1 MSLAADYFAKDHFSA
16 PLTYEGQIEL
26 FRNSVSNVVV
36 EISSFCNRHC
46 TYCPISQVD
55 RSSSNKLLP
64 EAIFN
69 KLVEDLERIDYDGS
83 VCLNLYNEPM
93 SDRELLLRRITT
105 LRQRVPKCRI
115 YFSTNGDYLNRDYL
129 KEAIDAG
136 LSELYVTLHAP
147 KGKPYD
153 DAYVIGRFSEL
164 SARLNKAIKV
174 TSVAMNQSIQ
184 GTISLF
190 GIKIHVF
197 STNYAI
203 YGSDRAGAMSDI
215 TERTPARK
223 GPCDRPFHDFTISYE
238 GTLFPCCQMFVD
250 NPLHKKKYSV
260 GNIADY
266 PNIYEAYAS
275 QAMAGWRKSMLR
287 FGPKQSPCDTCSEA
301 DRDGTPKEIAERD
314 RTYLQLIGEIPA
326 SEKNA
331 AQYVEAGGQRSVVV
345 NRFRKLIKGLTG

>member
-1 MSLAADYFAKDHFSA
+1 MSLAAEYFTKDHFSA
-16 PLTYEGQIEL
+16 PANYEEQKEL

-55 RSSSNKLLP
+55 RSSSNRLLP
-64 EAIFN
+64 DEIFN
-69 KLVEDLERIDYDGS
+69 KLVDDLERIDYAES

-93 SDRELLLRRITT
+93 SDRELLLSRISL
-105 LRQRVPKCRI
+105 LRQRLPKCRI
-115 YFSTNGDYLNRDYL
+115 YFSTNGDYLSREYL
-129 KEAIDAG
+129 KAAVDAG

-153 DAYVIGRFSEL
+153 DAYVIGRISEL
-164 SARLNKAIKV
+164 SARLGKAIKV
-174 TSVAMNQSIQ
+174 TSVAMNQNIY

-203 YGSDRAGAMSDI
+203 YGSDRAGAMTDI
-215 TERTPARK
+215 TARTPARK
-223 GPCDRPFHDFTISYE
+223 APCDRPFHDFTISYE

-250 NPLHKKKYSV
+250 NPMHKKKYSV
-260 GNIADY
+260 GNLASY
-266 PNIYEAYAS
+266 SNIYEAYAS

-287 FGPKQSPCDTCSEA
+287 FGPKESPCDTCSEA
-301 DRDGTPKEIAERD
+301 DGEGTREEITARDQVYRS
-314 RTYLQLIGEIPA
+314 LIGEIPEG
-326 SEKNA
+326 EKEVA
-331 AQYVEAGGQRSVVV
+331 YPVGTDDHHATI
-345 NRFRKLIKGLTG
+345 NRFRKLLKGLTG

>member
-1 MSLAADYFAKDHFSA
+1 MSLTADYFAGDHFSA
-16 PLTYEGQIEL
+16 PTTYEAQMEL

-64 EAIFN
+64 EDIFD
-69 KLVEDLERIDYDGS
+69 KLVADLERIDYSQS

-93 SDRELLLRRITT
+93 SDRELLLKRISV

-115 YFSTNGDYLNRDYL
+115 YFSTNGDYLSREYL
-129 KEAIDAG
+129 KEAVDAG

-153 DAYVIGRFSEL
+153 DAYVIGRFTEL
-164 SARLNKAIKV
+164 SSRLQKAIKV
-174 TSVAMNQSIQ
+174 NAVAVNQSIQ
-184 GTISLF
+184 GTMSLF
-190 GIKIHVF
+190 GIQIHVF

-203 YGSDRAGAMSDI
+203 YGSDRAGAMADI

-275 QAMAGWRKSMLR
+275 KAMAGWRKSMLR

-301 DRDGTPKEIAERD
+301 DREGTRDEILERD
-314 RTYLQLIGEIPA
+314 QIHLRLIGEIPE
-326 SEKNA
+326 SEKETTQHSDA
-331 AQYVEAGGQRSVVV
+331 SQQQPVAV
-345 NRFRKLIKGLTG
+345 NRIRKFLKGLTG